1 MATATRGVG
10 GRGVKRVRVILAAHG
25 EAETAGFAEN
35 FRVSH
40 RTLKHAAQVMRLPA
54 PLRLAICFLGAL
66 RKRATGAGGSAHNR
80 NTRRQAAAL
89 ERALDV
95 DGDVRYRAQAAFA
108 SSPPYLEDLVGA
120 PGDADQQ
127 VLLSMI
133 PTDSRLACGLV
144 CHSLL
149 DAPASV
155 REGTAV
161 LARLWEN
168 PDFIALQCEHIA
180 AHFPQTARG
189 RPCCL
194 VLVMH
199 GTVVRDER
207 GDDPGFHTGAIEKD
221 AYGRALISRLMA
233 RAHRP
238 WERVEIA
245 YLNHGVGGEW
255 SSPTL
260 PELLARL
267 AAEGV
272 HSAVAYACEHLVDGG
287 ETAGLPAVL
296 AASPLP
302 ETHQLPSL
310 NAAAPFMDF
319 LAARIR
325 KAVAGSAPAAVC
337 DACPLPR

>member
-1 MATATRGVG
+1 MSERGVT
-10 GRGVKRVRVILAAHG
+10 RVRVILAAHG

-54 PLRLAICFLGAL
+54 PLRLAICLLGAL
-66 RKRATGAGGSAHNR
+66 RKRIGGAGGSVHNL
-80 NTRRQAAAL
+80 NTRRQAQAL
-89 ERALDV
+89 ERALGG
-95 DGDVRYRAQAAFA
+95 DGDVRYRAQEAFA
-108 SSPPYLEDLVGA
+108 SASPYLEDLVGV
-120 PGDADQQ
+120 PDDADQQ
-127 VLLSMI
+127 LLLSMI
-133 PTDSRLACGLV
+133 PTDSRLACGLA

-155 REGTAV
+155 RERTTV

-180 AHFPQTARG
+180 AHFPQTAQG
-189 RPCCL
+189 GPCCL

-207 GDDPGFHTGAIEKD
+207 GAAPGFHTGVAEKD
-221 AYGRALISRLMA
+221 AYGKALSSRLMTRPA
-233 RAHRP
+233 RR
-238 WERVEIA
+238 WQRVEIA

-260 PELLARL
+260 SALLARL

-272 HSAVAYACEHLVDGG
+272 HSAVAYACEHVVEGG

-296 AASPLP
+296 AASPVR

-310 NAAAPFMDF
+310 NASAPFTDF
-319 LAARIR
+319 LAARVR
-325 KAVAGSAPAAVC
+325 QAVAGSAPAAVC
-337 DACPLPR
+337 DACPLKR